1 MEPNLKR
8 QPTLIES
15 KAVLKNITYFSFKVW
30 TAPVSS
36 GTIQAPPQTTA
47 ATATTTAA
55 ATAIPAAAAASTTT
69 ALPSKPTTTAA
80 TATPTPS
87 EALRQELPR
96 ADG

>member
-47 ATATTTAA
+47 ATTTAA
-55 ATAIPAAAAASTTT
+55 ATAIPAAAAISTTT